1 MGPNP
6 SPQTRLT
13 LTVAVINRA
22 TVVLFLVTG
31 TAKADIVKTILE
43 PGYDAN
49 HQLPAALVKPDGG
62 PLHLAV
68 GSSCGREVNQTAG
81 VLKRRT

>member
-62 PLHLAV
+62 RIIWLLDRPAAAKLTRQQR
-68 GSSCGREVNQTAG
+68 S
-81 VLKRRT
+81 